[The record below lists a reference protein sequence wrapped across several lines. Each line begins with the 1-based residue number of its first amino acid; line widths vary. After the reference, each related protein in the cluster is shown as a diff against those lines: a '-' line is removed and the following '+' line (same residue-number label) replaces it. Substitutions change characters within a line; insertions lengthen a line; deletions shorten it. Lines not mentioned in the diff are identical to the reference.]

1 MTQQKC
7 LKHCSLFGRKDCH
20 TFSID
25 SKNSS
30 CTLYPK
36 PCSKMNLTCTDCR
49 TWTGKCRLPGSS
61 TQNLISG
68 TLLCYRQDLN
78 NEPPNNRYP
87 GKMAFS
93 VFSCPEYGANVRGS
107 YFKVFT
113 SLPLLF
119 SAKIR
124 PHARRAE
131 KNYIRV

>member
-1 MTQQKC
+1 MFRGMHMTQQKC

-68 TLLCYRQDLN
+68 TLLCYWQDLN
-78 NEPPNNRYP
+78 NEPPNNRYH
-87 GKMAFS
+87 GKWLLVYS
-93 VFSCPEYGANVRGS
+93 VVLNMEQMSVVTISEY
-107 YFKVFT
+107 
-113 SLPLLF
+113 LLRRRCCF
-119 SAKIR
+119 R
-124 PHARRAE
+124 P
-131 KNYIRV
+131 K